1 MGRGRV
7 GLGLRRAGKQGND
20 YAGLEALKPVLTD
33 KPASQ
38 KKDSRSGDRA
48 EQAYNTMYDQ
58 SPYSQDEEKN
68 AQSSYMDYSAVRHDM
83 TAAHEPAAMA

>member
-1 MGRGRV
+1 MQASK
-7 GLGLRRAGKQGND
+7 LGIQHQSPDCRPAR
-20 YAGLEALKPVLTD
+20 LKPVLTD
-33 KPASQ
+33 KPALQ